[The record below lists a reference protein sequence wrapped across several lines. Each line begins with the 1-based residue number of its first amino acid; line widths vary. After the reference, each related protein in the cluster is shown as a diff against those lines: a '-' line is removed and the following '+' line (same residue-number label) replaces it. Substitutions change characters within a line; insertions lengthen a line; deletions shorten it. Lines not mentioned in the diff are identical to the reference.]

1 MTKPSIGEKNRSRL
15 LEDLSRFAFGA
26 AAESRVNASDKEL
39 FYEHLPIAEHRRVLD
54 DETLLVLGGRGA
66 GKSQLFNVLRRL
78 TDPTSLLTHDKKG
91 EGTTALYRTGYA
103 QSDTQFPSADVF
115 QQINNTLEVTQLR
128 HLWLGLL
135 CGVLLKEE
143 KTQDVI
149 SANLESSTSNLLKTE
164 LAMPSRWL
172 PVVEKELESISSA
185 LDRADE
191 HLRELDQSIV
201 ITYDDLDVLA
211 AKIVDI
217 YPLVGA
223 LLAFWLRS
231 SRRWRR
237 LRCKIFLRTDIFESD
252 ALNFSDSSKLKP
264 LSVTL
269 SWSEQ
274 NLYRLVLK
282 RLVNGKQGTN
292 WLEFLESSVPAS
304 NLKPTNQ
311 WGLIPTTTETHHR
324 AFMENLIGRWMG
336 TDKRKGDT
344 YRWFLNHLQ
353 DSLGDIAPRS
363 FLQIFEFS
371 AQGQLQVGLPS
382 GKHLLIPE
390 QINGALGE
398 VSKGRIAELQEEYTW
413 IRTLEKNLVGM
424 TVPIERNKLK
434 TEIMSASDWKAFP
447 KHLAEQ
453 QKRGDYLIDYLVS
466 LGILR
471 VTADNRIHV
480 PDIYLFGFGMKRK
493 GGIRRPRIT

>member
-1 MTKPSIGEKNRSRL
+1 MAKSTITIPESTRLKL

-26 AAESRVNASDKEL
+26 AAESRVNASDTEL
-39 FYEHLPIAEHRRVLD
+39 FHEHLPIAEHRRVLD

-78 TDPTSLLTHDKKG
+78 NDPTALLPSDKKTVG
-91 EGTTALYRTGYA
+91 NASLYRTGYA
-103 QSDTQFPSADVF
+103 QSETQFPSANVF
-115 QQINNTLEVTQLR
+115 EQINGTADVTQLR

-135 CGVLLKEE
+135 CGILLKEE
-143 KTQDVI
+143 KTQAVV
-149 SANLESSTSNLLKTE
+149 SANLSSSTAQILKMD
-164 LAMPSRWL
+164 LGRPSRWL
-172 PVVEKELESISSA
+172 PLVESELESISSA
-185 LDRADE
+185 LDRVDE
-191 HLRELDQSIV
+191 HLRELDQSVV

-211 AKIVDI
+211 ARIVDI

-223 LLAFWLRS
+223 LLSFWLRS

-237 LRCKIFLRTDIFESD
+237 LRCKIFLRTDIFQSD
-252 ALNFSDSSKLKP
+252 ALSFPDSSKLRP

-269 SWSEQ
+269 GWSEQ

-282 RLVNGKQGTN
+282 RLVNGKLGSKWQ
-292 WLEFLESSVPAS
+292 EFLQPGVPA
-304 NLKPTNQ
+304 NQ
-311 WGLIPTTTETHHR
+311 FRKSEYWGLIPQTTEIQHR
-324 AFMENLIGRWMG
+324 AFMENLVGKWMG

-371 AQGQLQVGLPS
+371 AQRQLQVGLPS
-382 GKHLLIPE
+382 AKHLLIPE
-390 QINGALGE
+390 QIALGA
-398 VSKGRIAELQEEYTW
+398 VSSGRIAELQEEYPW
-413 IRTLEKNLVGM
+413 IKTLVKNLGGK
-424 TVPIERNKLK
+424 TVPIERTKLK
-434 TEIMSASDWKAFP
+434 TEILSTSDWKALP
-447 KHLAEQ
+447 KHLSEQ
-453 QKRGDYLIDYLVS
+453 PKRGDYLIDYLVS

-471 VTADNRIHV
+471 VTTDNRIHV

-493 GGIRRPRIT
+493 GGIRRPRIS

>member
-1 MTKPSIGEKNRSRL
+1 MPERTRLRL
-15 LEDLSRFAFGA
+15 LEDLSKFAFGA
-26 AAESRVNASDKEL
+26 AAESRVNASDSEVFL
-39 FYEHLPIAEHRRVLD
+39 EHLPIAEHRRVLD

-78 TDPTSLLTHDKKG
+78 NDPLTLLPSEKRRDG
-91 EGTTALYRTGYA
+91 NSALYRIGYA
-103 QSDTQFPSADVF
+103 QSEIQFPSADVF
-115 QQINNTLEVTQLR
+115 QQINGVVDGSQLR
-128 HLWLGLL
+128 HLWMGLL
-135 CGVLLKEE
+135 CGVLLKED
-143 KTQDVI
+143 KTKDVV
-149 SANLESSTSNLLKTE
+149 SANLSQSTSELLNAD

-172 PVVEKELESISSA
+172 PRIEQELESISSA

-191 HLRELDQSIV
+191 HLRTLDQSIV
-201 ITYDDLDVLA
+201 ITYDDLDLLA

-217 YPLVGA
+217 HPLVGA
-223 LLAFWLRS
+223 LLSFWLRS

-252 ALNFSDSSKLKP
+252 ALSFSDSSKLRP

-274 NLYRLVLK
+274 NLYRLIIK
-282 RLVNGKQGTN
+282 RLVNGKLGSKWQ
-292 WLEFLESSVPAS
+292 EFLSASVPQS
-304 NLKPTNQ
+304 NLKEFKH
-311 WGLIPTTTETHHR
+311 WGLVPSTTESHHR
-324 AFMENLIGRWMG
+324 AFMETLVGKWMG
-336 TDKRKGDT
+336 SDKRKGDT

-371 AQGQLQVGLPS
+371 AQRQLGVGLPPA
-382 GKHLLIPE
+382 KHLLIPE
-390 QINGALGE
+390 QINGALGA
-398 VSKGRIAELQEEYTW
+398 VSSGRIGELQEEYTW
-413 IRTLEKNLVGM
+413 IKTLEKNLRGK
-424 TVPIERNKLK
+424 TVPIERNDLR
-434 TEIMSASDWKAFP
+434 TEIMSMSDWKAMP
-447 KHLAEQ
+447 KHLADQ
-453 QKRGDYLIDYLVS
+453 PKRGDYLIDYLVS

-493 GGIRRPRIT
+493 GGIRRPRIS